1 VAVSVLRYLTLS
13 TGRAGTPGG
22 DGRFLKQKKRARH
35 SFKEQV
41 MRSLQLILTASGFL
55 SIFTGMFF
63 MSAFATSVV
72 HSAVSPRPVPI
83 AIVFPQ

>member
-1 VAVSVLRYLTLS
+1 
-13 TGRAGTPGG
+13 
-22 DGRFLKQKKRARH
+22 
-35 SFKEQV
+35 